1 MLCSVPAGLTS
12 RPDVRGQP
20 VLDDPLRNP
29 YTVQAQARLALQL
42 AAQLGVR
49 QVVLGGHTDGAL
61 VALEAAAS
69 ACRWG
74 RPAFPILAQS
84 ALDSVLQSCSH
95 AESCAP
101 GDGHR
106 LACAF
111 TGNIMKGG
119 GCVRRSSQM
128 PGQSFLLHAAHLFT
142 ARSCCACRMPLGCL
156 VRLLR
161 SGRRQLLHT
170 CTKPLAFCDTDCTV
184 LAGVQL
190 SLAWWL
196 AGSPAHRKPATQP
209 RRCHAASPSTT

>member
-1 MLCSVPAGLTS
+1 MLCSAPAGLTS

-49 QVVLGGHTDGAL
+49 QVVLAGHTDGAL

-74 RPAFPILAQS
+74 HPAFPILAQS
-84 ALDSVLQSCSH
+84 ALGSVLQSCSH

-106 LACAF
+106 LA
-111 TGNIMKGG
+111 
-119 GCVRRSSQM
+119 
-128 PGQSFLLHAAHLFT
+128 
-142 ARSCCACRMPLGCL
+142 
-156 VRLLR
+156 
-161 SGRRQLLHT
+161 
-170 CTKPLAFCDTDCTV
+170 
-184 LAGVQL
+184 
-190 SLAWWL
+190 
-196 AGSPAHRKPATQP
+196 KPALGLCLHGKQHEGWRVCQAQQP
-209 RRCHAASPSTT
+209 DAWAVFVAWRTPVHGQELLCV